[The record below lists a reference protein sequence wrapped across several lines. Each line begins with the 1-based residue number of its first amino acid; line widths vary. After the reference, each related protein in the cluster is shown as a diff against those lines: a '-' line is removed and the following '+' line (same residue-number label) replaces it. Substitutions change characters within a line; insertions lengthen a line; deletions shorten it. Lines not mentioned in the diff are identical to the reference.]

1 MFGTDTWF
9 VPAAVRTGDTGRTG
23 DDTEGS
29 GKLSWN
35 LPVLY
40 FEAGKKDHAAAEKGD
55 QPAYLTLHSGRIH
68 DTIEITERNCS
79 PGCG

>member
-1 MFGTDTWF
+1 MYGRRFGLGTPDGQEMTQKEVASF
-9 VPAAVRTGDTGRTG
+9 LGI
-23 DDTEGS
+23 S
-29 GKLSWN
+29 S
-35 LPVLY
+35 LY